1 MEQGEDRQFLKQVIS
16 DVRYHNDI
24 LDCEIN
30 LMDEYLD
37 SKKSGRPFVL
47 TSSSLKNVE
56 ETVEAHE
63 ASNHQKE
70 K

>member
-1 MEQGEDRQFLKQVIS
+1 MDQGDNCQFLKQVIS
-16 DVRYHNDI
+16 DVRYHNEI

-37 SKKSGRPFVL
+37 SNKSGRPFVL

-56 ETVEAHE
+56 ETIEANE
-63 ASNHQKE
+63 ETNHPKE